1 MAVFSYKALDA
12 SRNAV
17 RGTVAADTLR
27 QARDALRGRGL
38 WVESIREHAASVRVR
53 WWTPLAGRRSAN
65 RWATCVHELA
75 MLLWAGIP
83 LLEALDTVLQQQ
95 RGRFRAALLSV
106 REQVAAGV
114 GLAQALRTRPDLFDP
129 LSIHLIEVGE
139 DSGNLEGALDQL
151 AGFQRRYSQVRDRVV
166 TALVYPAFLLVFATT
181 AAVFLMTYVLPTLL
195 ENLADSLETL
205 PWPTRVVKGA
215 SDLLLA
221 YGLWAAAG
229 AALAV
234 VALGASLQTRPG
246 RRLWDRLVLKLP
258 ILGPMALKQNLSR
271 AALILATL
279 LRSGVILTKA
289 LPLAARSTP
298 NLLLREAL
306 ENCGQAVEAGQDVAE
321 ALAESRVIPPLA
333 VRVFSVGQE
342 SGRLEE
348 MLERLAADYEQQV
361 AVLSARLTAL
371 LEPVLIVVLA
381 VLVGFVLV
389 ATILPILEAGHVL

>member
-12 SRNAV
+12 RRNAV
-17 RGTVAADTLR
+17 KGTVAADTLR

-38 WVESIREHAASVRVR
+38 RVESIREHASARRVR
-53 WWTPLAGRRSAN
+53 WWTRLAAGHSAN

-95 RGRFRAALLSV
+95 RGRFRTALLAV

-114 GLAQALRTRPDLFDP
+114 GLAQALRARPDLFDP

-139 DSGNLEGALDQL
+139 DSGNLELALDQL
-151 AGFQRRYSQVRDRVV
+151 AGFQRRYSQIKDRVI
-166 TALVYPAFLLVFATT
+166 TALLYPAFLLVFACT

-195 ENLADSLETL
+195 ENLAESLETL
-205 PWPTRVVKGA
+205 PWPTRVVKGT

-221 YGLWAAAG
+221 HGLWLTAG

-234 VALGASLQTRPG
+234 AAVGVALQTRTG
-246 RRLWDRLVLKLP
+246 RRLWHRLLLRLP
-258 ILGPMALKQNLSR
+258 IVGPMALKQNLSR
-271 AALILATL
+271 MAMIIATL
-279 LRSGVILTKA
+279 LRSGVVLTKA
-289 LPLAARSTP
+289 LELAARSTP

-306 ENCGQAVEAGQDVAE
+306 EQCGRAVEAGQDVAT
-321 ALAESRVIPPLA
+321 ALAGSGVVPPLA

-361 AVLSARLTAL
+361 GVLSARLTAL